1 MRHNELRFIEIDG
14 EMIEVHGCSDCPCYN
29 EKEED
34 YLPVN
39 SCKHPLRS
47 KVNRYI
53 LECLGGG
60 VCYERHGTY
69 FEGVVECPLKK
80 VGE

>member
-1 MRHNELRFIEIDG
+1 MRHDGLRYIEIDG
-14 EMIEVHGCSDCPCYN
+14 EMIDVHGCSDCPCYN
-29 EKEED
+29 EKEDD

-47 KVNRYI
+47 KVSTST
-53 LECLGGG
+53 LEYLGGE

-69 FEGVVECPLKK
+69 FKGVVECPLRE
-80 VGE
+80 VDR